1 MSSQMPEKP
10 YNPLATYEAPGGLRR
25 FSNAKLQSAIDDAI
39 ASAGDSHF
47 VVVAH
52 HVYEQN
58 GNEMTNGA
66 LTNITK
72 VSALVRM
79 QDGKFS
85 LAVGA
90 YKDWTK
96 GDLGAEAKVVWKP
109 F

>member
-1 MSSQMPEKP
+1 MTTPASGAA
-10 YNPLATYEAPGGLRR
+10 YNPLATYEAPSGLRR
-25 FSNAKLQSAIDDAI
+25 FSNSKLQSAIDDAI
-39 ASAGDSHF
+39 ASAGEAHF
-47 VVVAH
+47 VAVAH
-52 HVYEQN
+52 QVYQQN
-58 GNEMTNGA
+58 GDQVENV
-66 LTNITK
+66 TK
-72 VSALVRM
+72 VSALVRL

>member
-1 MSSQMPEKP
+1 MSTPVPMNTAAF
-10 YNPLATYEAPGGLRR
+10 NPLATYQTPGGLRK
-25 FSNAKLQSAIDDAI
+25 FSNSKLQDAIDDAI
-39 ASAGDSHF
+39 ASAGDAHF
-47 VVVAH
+47 VAVAH
-52 HVYEQN
+52 QVYHQDGTAIEN
-58 GNEMTNGA
+58 V
-66 LTNITK
+66 TK

>member
-1 MSSQMPEKP
+1 MSTPVPEKP
-10 YNPLATYEAPGGLRR
+10 YNPLATYTAPNGLRR

-39 ASAGDSHF
+39 ASAGDSPF
-47 VVVAH
+47 VAVAH

-58 GNEMTNGA
+58 GVEVDNV
-66 LTNITK
+66 TK

>member
-1 MSSQMPEKP
+1 MSTPIATP
-10 YNPLATYEAPGGLRR
+10 YNPLATYEAPGGLRK
-25 FSNAKLQSAIDDAI
+25 FTNAKLQSAIDDAI
-39 ASAGDSHF
+39 ASAGTSHF
-47 VVVAH
+47 VAVAH
-52 HVYEQN
+52 QVYEQN
-58 GNEMTNGA
+58 GDHIE
-66 LTNITK
+66 NITK

>member
-1 MSSQMPEKP
+1 MSTPTPFP
-10 YNPLATYEAPGGLRR
+10 YNPLATWEAPGGLRK

-39 ASAGDSHF
+39 SSAGDAHF

-52 HVYEQN
+52 QVYEQN
-58 GNEMTNGA
+58 GAAVDNV
-66 LTNITK
+66 TK
-72 VSALVRM
+72 VSALVRTS
-79 QDGKFS
+79 DGKFS

-96 GDLGAEAKVVWKP
+96 GNLGAEAKVIWRP